1 MSWPF
6 TLLLGYC
13 VDKLFF
19 CCHGDGSN
27 GRHVYTKY
35 HGHAHYYQVSVVV
48 LFRNHSVPPG
58 PET

>member
-6 TLLLGYC
+6 ALLLGYC
-13 VDKLFF
+13 VDKLFPEAIQHF
-19 CCHGDGSN
+19 CCHGDGSD

-48 LFRNHSVPPG
+48 INL
-58 PET
+58 